1 MTNADRTR
9 PTGKAL
15 NRQRIFRRFFRNPL
29 SVVGLVVVLVLLFT
43 AIFAPLVAPQDPAK
57 QHLIEKR
64 AKPFG
69 KYLLGADQF
78 GRDILSRLIFGARV
92 SLTVSILSVLIGLAG
107 GVVIGTLSGY
117 LGGVVDAVLMRL
129 MDLLLS
135 FPYLLL
141 AIVMVAALGAGTFN
155 TTLAI
160 GIWALPTFARM
171 VRASVLSIIS
181 REYITAAHAIGVS
194 HLRIMFTHIIPNF
207 ISPII
212 VYATLFMANAIM
224 LEAALSFLGLGV
236 QPPTPSWGEMIS
248 SGRNFLMVAPHVAT
262 IPGLAIMLAV
272 LGFNL
277 MGDGLRDALD
287 PKMKN
292 I

>member
-1 MTNADRTR
+1 MTNSDQTP

-15 NRQRIFRRFFRNPL
+15 NRQRVLRRFFRNPL
-29 SVVGLVVVLVLLFT
+29 SVMGLVVVLILLFI
-43 AIFAPLVAPQDPAK
+43 AIFAPLVAPHDPAK

-92 SLTVSILSVLIGLAG
+92 SLTVSIFSVLIGLAG
-107 GVVIGTLSGY
+107 GVVVGTLSGY
-117 LGGVVDAVLMRL
+117 IGGVVDTVLMRL

-141 AIVMVAALGAGTFN
+141 AIVLVAALGAGTFN

-194 HLRIMFTHIIPNF
+194 HLRIMLTHVIPNY

-292 I
+292 V

>member
-15 NRQRIFRRFFRNPL
+15 NRQRVLRRFFCNPL
-29 SVVGLVVVLVLLFT
+29 SVIGLVVVLVLLFV

-117 LGGVVDAVLMRL
+117 IGGVVDAVLMRL

-181 REYITAAHAIGVS
+181 REYITAAHAIGGS